1 MSREV
6 RFCVIG
12 VGRAGMVHARNLKAG
27 IRGARLVAVADVDP
41 ASAAR
46 AAQELELER
55 VHTDYTEAVSDE
67 TVDAVCVASPVFTH
81 AQVAVAAAEAG
92 KHVFCEK
99 PMALTL
105 DEADSMI
112 DAARRAGVKLQ
123 IGFMRRFDAGFREA
137 KRLIDE
143 GEIGDVI
150 LVRSVGRGPG
160 LPGDWY
166 LSFERSN
173 GLLAEVNSHDFDTVR
188 WLGRGELSRVY
199 AEAGAFARRDLAE
212 KHPGFFDSAVVN
224 IRLANGVMGVVE
236 GTCPDNYGYDAR
248 AEILGTRGVLLVGQI
263 EESSS
268 VVCRKDGCVRPV
280 IPSWQRR
287 FREAYIDEMRHF
299 VECILNGA
307 EPVVSGLDG
316 KKALEGVLAANRSLR
331 EGVPVAL
338 VPETPCA

>member
-1 MSREV
+1 MSREI

-27 IRGARLVAVADVDP
+27 IPGARLVAVADVDP
-41 ASAAR
+41 VSAAR
-46 AAQELELER
+46 AARELELER
-55 VHTDYTEAVSDE
+55 VHTDYVEAVSDE

-81 AQVAVAAAEAG
+81 AQVAVAAAKAG

-112 DAARRAGVKLQ
+112 DAAKQARVKLQ

-143 GEIGDVI
+143 GEIGDVVV
-150 LVRSVGRGPG
+150 VRSVGRGPG

-199 AEAGAFARRDLAE
+199 AEAGAFARRDLVE

-248 AEILGTRGVLLVGQI
+248 AEILGTKGVILVGQV
-263 EESSS
+263 EEGSS

-338 VPETPCA
+338 VPEKPCA

>member
-1 MSREV
+1 
-6 RFCVIG
+6 
-12 VGRAGMVHARNLKAG
+12 MVHARNLRAG

-41 ASAAR
+41 ACAAR

-55 VHTDYTEAVSDE
+55 VHTDYAEAVADE
-67 TVDAVCVASPVFTH
+67 TVDAVCIASPVFTH
-81 AQVAVAAAEAG
+81 AQVALAAAKAG

-112 DAARRAGVKLQ
+112 EACRQAGVKLQ

-160 LPGDWY
+160 LPGEWY

-199 AEAGAFARRDLAE
+199 AEAGAFARPDLSE

-224 IRLANGVMGVVE
+224 IRLENGVMGVIE

-248 AEILGTRGVLLVGQI
+248 AEILGTRGVLFVGQI
-263 EESSS
+263 EEGSAA
-268 VVCRKDGCVRPV
+268 VCRKDGCTRPV

-287 FREAYIDEMRHF
+287 FRQAYVDEMTHF
-299 VECILNGA
+299 VECIVSGA
-307 EPVVSGLDG
+307 EPVVTGLDG
-316 KKALEGVLAANRSLR
+316 RKALEGVLAANRSLA
-331 EGVPVAL
+331 EGVPVTLGTGLGLSSRVGSSAMEDS
-338 VPETPCA
+338 PDR

>member
-299 VECILNGA
+299 VECILSGA

>member
-1 MSREV
+1 M
-6 RFCVIG
+6 IG

-27 IRGARLVAVADVDP
+27 IRGAKLIAVADVDP

-46 AAQELELER
+46 AAQELEVER
-55 VHTDYTEAVSDE
+55 VYTDYLEAVSDE
-67 TVDAVCVASPVFTH
+67 AVDAVCVASPVFTH
-81 AQVAVAAAEAG
+81 AQVAVAAVRAG

-112 DAARRAGVKLQ
+112 DAARQAGVKLQ
-123 IGFMRRFDAGFREA
+123 IGFMRRFDFGFREA

-166 LSFERSN
+166 LSFEKSN

-188 WLGRGELSRVY
+188 WLGRGELLRVY
-199 AEAGAFARRDLAE
+199 AEAGVFARRDLSE
-212 KHPGFFDSAVVN
+212 QHPGFLDSAVVSV
-224 IRLANGVMGVVE
+224 RLANGVMGVIE

-248 AEILGTRGVLLVGQI
+248 AEVLGTKGVILVGQI
-263 EESSS
+263 EEGSS
-268 VVCRKDGCVRPV
+268 VMCRKDGCLRPV
-280 IPSWQRR
+280 TPSWQWR
-287 FREAYIDEMRHF
+287 FRQAYVDEMSHF
-299 VECILNGA
+299 VECILDDT
-307 EPVVSGLDG
+307 EPLVTGLDG
-316 KKALEGVLAANRSLR
+316 RKALEGVLAANRSLR
-331 EGVPVAL
+331 EGVPITL
-338 VPETPCA
+338 ELETSRV